1 MYYSS
6 ISYMPVNMI
15 FVGSLSLNPRKQSKI
30 NFIGK
35 RSEYMISSSG
45 ESIPISTTLDGE
57 HAYLNVDITNQN
69 VLYVDWMVSGRRIDI
84 NRGNRYDILS
94 VRSWKMTKDKG
105 FCDECSGD
113 EPDQS
118 KSSKSK
124 TGKRY

>member
-1 MYYSS
+1 MNQGLY
-6 ISYMPVNMI
+6 
-15 FVGSLSLNPRKQSKI
+15 L
-30 NFIGK
+30 
-35 RSEYMISSSG
+35 G

-57 HAYLNVDITNQN
+57 HAYLNVEITNQN

-84 NRGNRYDILS
+84 DRGNRYDILS
-94 VRSWKMTKDKG
+94 VQSWKMTKDKE
-105 FCDECSGD
+105 FCDECVGD